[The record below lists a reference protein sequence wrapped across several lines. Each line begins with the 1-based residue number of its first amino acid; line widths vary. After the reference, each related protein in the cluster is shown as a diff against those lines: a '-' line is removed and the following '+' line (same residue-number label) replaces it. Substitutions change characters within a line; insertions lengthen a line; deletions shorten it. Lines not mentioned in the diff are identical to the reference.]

1 MASLKMDTDATQL
14 RAEHDAVLERV
25 SSRESISHL
34 AHGVVAGG
42 IGALFLAAAGK
53 LWWDFSEYHPEYYV
67 IALVISAAASVY
79 SGARL
84 WLGRTVF
91 RREQVQ
97 VARLFELRKV
107 LNLDVPG
114 AMFPR

>member
-1 MASLKMDTDATQL
+1 MDTDATQL

-25 SSRESISHL
+25 SSRQSIGHF

-42 IGALFLAAAGK
+42 LGALFLATAGK
-53 LWWDFSEYHPEYYV
+53 LWWDFSEYHPEYYL
-67 IALVISAAASVY
+67 IALVISAVALVY

-91 RREQVQ
+91 RWEQGQ
-97 VARLFELRKV
+97 VARLFELRRA

-114 AMFPR
+114 AMLPR